1 MSSGVAVN
9 TSLAGAAQGSFIND
23 LTNPSVG
30 QWPQALAIKRI
41 SKIDVCS
48 GDIIDSISITY
59 EMTNGT
65 EVVQRHGGEGGVP
78 SLSVVLGAEEKIVA
92 IYGRRLQNA
101 CAYGNSS
108 IVQLT
113 FIIADTNSSGPNA
126 SVRNPSINANYLQGH
141 AAFPF
146 ELSWPLVAASSYTN
160 QPENMPLSY
169 LQGIAFARVF
179 GQAT

>member
-1 MSSGVAVN
+1 MI
-9 TSLAGAAQGSFIND
+9 LA
-23 LTNPSVG
+23 SVG

-78 SLSVVLGAEEKIVA
+78 SLSVVLGGNVILLPLMNVLPDDYPAEEKIVA

-101 CAYGNSS
+101 CAYGNSRYIS
-108 IVQLT
+108 ISHRTITLYSRWM
-113 FIIADTNSSGPNA
+113 I
-126 SVRNPSINANYLQGH
+126 
-141 AAFPF
+141 
-146 ELSWPLVAASSYTN
+146 
-160 QPENMPLSY
+160 
-169 LQGIAFARVF
+169 
-179 GQAT
+179 